1 MESDGERKD
10 DVVNGAVE
18 DMPRIV
24 TPATGI
30 GPAPRGTLLWHSRNV
45 AIRIGST
52 VVNCADIET
61 MTDFWSKALGLVPN
75 HREPGDDFRVLRGER
90 VNLSLQLARSPVTA
104 RDQMHLDLYTD
115 DASSEVDRLVGLG
128 AVRVRAVDDP
138 EDTYVVLLDP
148 EGNEFCVCSVEDP
161 DR

>member
-1 MESDGERKD
+1 MALSER
-10 DVVNGAVE
+10 G
-18 DMPRIV
+18 
-24 TPATGI
+24 
-30 GPAPRGTLLWHSRNV
+30 
-45 AIRIGST
+45 IRIGST

-61 MTDFWSKALGLVPN
+61 MTDFWSKALGLVPSR
-75 HREPGDDFRVLRGER
+75 REPGDDFRVLRGER
-90 VNLSLQLARSPVTA
+90 VNLSLQLARSPVTV

-138 EDTYVVLLDP
+138 GDTLVVLLDP